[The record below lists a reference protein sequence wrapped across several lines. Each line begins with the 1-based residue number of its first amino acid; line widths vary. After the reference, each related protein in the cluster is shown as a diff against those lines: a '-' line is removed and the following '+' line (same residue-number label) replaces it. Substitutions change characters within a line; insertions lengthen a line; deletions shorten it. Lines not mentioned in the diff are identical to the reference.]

1 MERIEEFKD
10 LWAETKGFLDLVYS
24 DKEIQEYLNMASS
37 VEMAVDY
44 AADNY
49 LAQGLG
55 EVQE

>member
-1 MERIEEFKD
+1 MIEEFKD
-10 LWAETKGFLDLVYS
+10 LWRETKGFLDLVYT
-24 DKEIQEYLNMASS
+24 DEEIQEYLDMASS
-37 VEMAVDY
+37 LVMAVDY